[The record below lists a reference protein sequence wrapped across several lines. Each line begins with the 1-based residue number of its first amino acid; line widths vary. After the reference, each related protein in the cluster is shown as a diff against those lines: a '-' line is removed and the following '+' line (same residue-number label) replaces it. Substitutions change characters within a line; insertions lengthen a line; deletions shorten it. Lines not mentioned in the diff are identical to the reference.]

1 MVADSDYLII
11 KRKSWS
17 KDTYKYDVHIA
28 ESLILSGVLRNVCY
42 KTAGLPKGY

>member
-1 MVADSDYLII
+1 MNADSDYLII

-28 ESLILSGVLRNVCY
+28 EILINQGLSRNVRY
-42 KTAGLPKGY
+42 ITAGLSK

>member
-1 MVADSDYLII
+1 MDANNDEVII

-28 ESLILSGVLRNVCY
+28 EILINQGFFRNVRY
-42 KTAGLPKGY
+42 ITAYLSK